1 MLTLTP
7 VVCVLSAI
15 AFSECFSYCLQDEKE
30 KPSSQRAR
38 VNSADGSVD
47 SSTDSEENSQNGPEK
62 NNKNLYDKVIDL
74 SFNLN
79 YYVISNRIDFR
90 LLKRQ
95 EKLGK

>member
-1 MLTLTP
+1 LYFVLIQVALYAITAAYFAGVMVRLMLTLTP

-30 KPSSQRAR
+30 KPTSQRPR

-62 NNKNLYDKVIDL
+62 NNHKNLYDKVI
-74 SFNLN
+74 N
-79 YYVISNRIDFR
+79 
-90 LLKRQ
+90 
-95 EKLGK
+95 